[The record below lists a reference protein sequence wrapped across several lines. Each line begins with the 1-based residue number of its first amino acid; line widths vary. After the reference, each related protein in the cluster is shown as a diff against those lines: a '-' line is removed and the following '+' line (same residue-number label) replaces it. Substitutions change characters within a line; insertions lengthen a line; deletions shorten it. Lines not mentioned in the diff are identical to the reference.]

1 MREFDVVV
9 IGGGLLGCFA
19 ARNLCRRKLHIAL
32 IEAREDVC
40 TGVSRANT
48 AIVYPGYDHKPGSLK
63 AEMTVRANTR
73 FAELCTELDVPFSRC
88 GSLMLSCGERAD
100 AVLREKY
107 RNGLSMAVPGLRL
120 LSGEEARE
128 LEPSLAP
135 GVRSALYAPTAGT
148 VNPWELGIAASENA
162 AANGADLFLNTRVLG
177 VRKTAEGYRIETDR
191 EVFACRA
198 VLNCAGLYADK
209 VQETL
214 FPSEVHIVP
223 DGADYLILD
232 RVTDNR
238 AAHII
243 QYEPEDGGKGFNAV
257 PTVEGSLLLGPSE
270 RAGEVDFAVSEQG
283 LAFVRERAEFVL
295 PGLDLGGTIRSFAA
309 VRPNPRREDG
319 SSIGSFVIEHPAPGF
334 WSMIGI
340 KTPGLTC
347 ADELGRFAA
356 EQAAAFLNAG
366 PDESFDPR
374 RRGIRKARGMSWE
387 QRAAVI
393 RSDPDYGE
401 VVCCCEDITK
411 AEVLEAVRRGAV
423 TLDGIKRRTGACMG
437 RCQGSRCQQK
447 LLALLARELGIPESA
462 VTKDGAGSEVLGG
475 RPHED

>member
-63 AEMTVRANTR
+63 AEMTVRANAR
-73 FAELCTELDVPFSRC
+73 FAELCAELDVPFSRC

-238 AAHII
+238 PAHII